1 MRKYLEISGF
11 CLPKFISCLS
21 AGLISGVLSVFPVLA
36 AEPES
41 AALETGTAGDG
52 ILRALLPSGDNL
64 LSVCICWGIVGIGLV
79 LLVWLF
85 YQSRQIAKK
94 ISFIKNSLQEASG
107 GDESLYNRCE
117 VTDKFL
123 NALDGN
129 ENLKQ
134 TGRIFGNM
142 LTRYPANGSW
152 HYCNRGQAREVFN
165 ELTLGYE
172 MFHRKPFVP
181 GLLTGIGVLGTFVGL
196 LYGLNDSGVSDWITG
211 AGGELP
217 EEEIKLRLGALLS
230 GAGMAF
236 VTSVWGIAASI
247 ASSVVI
253 RLVQSR
259 CRKRIRELCKM
270 IDLNFPPNIASE
282 TALSS
287 ISDVIEDTSVQGAV
301 RAMSREIV
309 TALDGMS
316 ERMTTELSQKITMY
330 IRDMD
335 NRTTDVI
342 LKTLDKLEDR
352 LNRAISLQTE
362 TVKTAG
368 EEFVNSA
375 RTATGIITAQ
385 YEKIGSSLDSYH
397 RDIAA
402 NVAEWQQTSETFGG
416 FCQDLN
422 GSLRDSMAAIRSDRE
437 ALEQMTAALNAA
449 VKQLGENEISVRQG
463 LNAVSDL
470 TRSFDDRINALRRA
484 TEALE
489 KGIQELKGFEPRIS
503 ESLDGMLAKNAG
515 FVKQWSEAYNRT
527 ILTGVKELSNAISS
541 MREG

>member
-1 MRKYLEISGF
+1 MSGA

-21 AGLISGVLSVFPVLA
+21 AGLISGLISVFPVLA

-41 AALETGTAGDG
+41 AAPETGTAGDG
-52 ILRALLPSGDNL
+52 ILWALFPSGDNL
-64 LSVCICWGIVGIGLV
+64 LSVCICWGIVAISLV
-79 LLVWLF
+79 LLGWLW
-85 YQSRQIAKK
+85 YHSHQVAKK
-94 ISFIKNSLQEASG
+94 ISFIKKSLQEASG

-129 ENLKQ
+129 DNLRHA
-134 TGRIFGNM
+134 GRIFGNM
-142 LTRYPANGSW
+142 LTRYPVKGSW

-236 VTSVWGIAASI
+236 ITSVWGIAASI

-253 RLVQSR
+253 RWAQSR

-385 YEKIGSSLDSYH
+385 YEKIGSSLDNYH
-397 RDIAA
+397 RDIAT

-416 FCQDLN
+416 FCQELN

-470 TRSFDDRINALRRA
+470 TRSFDERINALRRA

>member
-1 MRKYLEISGF
+1 MSGS
-11 CLPKFISCLS
+11 CLLKFISCLS
-21 AGLISGVLSVFPVLA
+21 AVLISGLTSVVPVLA

-41 AALETGTAGDG
+41 AAPETGTAGEEGAWALAPAWWDDVLSTGFCLAIIAVFIFLIFLLIKQG
-52 ILRALLPSGDNL
+52 IHL
-64 LSVCICWGIVGIGLV
+64 W
-79 LLVWLF
+79 
-85 YQSRQIAKK
+85 KK
-94 ISFIKNSLQEASG
+94 ISFIKKSLQEASG
-107 GDESLYNRCE
+107 GDQSLYNRCE

-123 NALDGN
+123 NVLDGN
-129 ENLKQ
+129 EQLKHA
-134 TGRIFGNM
+134 GRIFRNM
-142 LTRYPANGSW
+142 LTRYRSNGSW

-172 MFHRKPFVP
+172 MFHRKPFIP

-196 LYGLNDSGVSDWITG
+196 LYGLKDSGISDWITG
-211 AGGELP
+211 TGGELP

-236 VTSVWGIAASI
+236 VTSVWGITFSMF
-247 ASSVVI
+247 SSAII
-253 RLVQSR
+253 RGVHSF
-259 CRKRIRELCKM
+259 CRNQIRELCKM

-385 YEKIGSSLDSYH
+385 YEKIGSSLDNYH

-416 FCQDLN
+416 FCQELN

-470 TRSFDDRINALRRA
+470 TRHFDERITALRRA

>member
-1 MRKYLEISGF
+1 MRKYLQKLGF
-11 CLPKFISCLS
+11 CLPKYISCLS
-21 AGLISGVLSVFPVLA
+21 VGLISCLISVFPVLA
-36 AEPES
+36 AETDPAEP
-41 AALETGTAGDG
+41 AAEGAWALAPAWGD
-52 ILRALLPSGDNL
+52 DL
-64 LSVCICWGIVGIGLV
+64 LSTGFCLAIIAVFVFLVC
-79 LLVWLF
+79 LLIKQGYHLW
-85 YQSRQIAKK
+85 KK
-94 ISFIKNSLQEASG
+94 ISFIKKSLHEASG
-107 GDESLYNRCE
+107 GDQSLYNSCE
-117 VTDKFL
+117 VTKKFL
-123 NALDGN
+123 NDMDGN
-129 ENLKQ
+129 DQLRHL
-134 TGRIFGNM
+134 GRLFENM
-142 LTRYPANGSW
+142 LTRYRSNGTW
-152 HYCNRGQAREVFN
+152 HYCNRGEAREVFN
-165 ELTLGYE
+165 EYNLAYD
-172 MFHRKPFVP
+172 MFHRKPFIP

-196 LYGLNDSGVSDWITG
+196 LYGLKDSGISDWITG

-236 VTSVWGIAASI
+236 VTSVWGITFSMV
-247 ASSVVI
+247 SSVII
-253 RLVQSR
+253 RFVHGW
-259 CRKRIRELCKM
+259 CRNWIRELCKK
-270 IDLNFPPNIASE
+270 IDLSFPPNITSD
-282 TALSS
+282 TALSR
-287 ISDVIEDTSVQGAV
+287 ISDVVEDTSVQGAV

-316 ERMTTELSQKITMY
+316 QRMTDELSQKITMY

-422 GSLRDSMAAIRSDRE
+422 GSLRDSMAAIKSDRE

-463 LNAVSDL
+463 LNAVSEL
-470 TRSFDDRINALRRA
+470 TRSFDDRITALRRA

>member
-1 MRKYLEISGF
+1 MRKYLEIPGA
-11 CLPKFISCLS
+11 CLPKLISCLS
-21 AGLISGVLSVFPVLA
+21 AAFLSGLISGVPALA
-36 AEPES
+36 AEGES
-41 AALETGTAGDG
+41 SPADPDAGGEGLFLALV
-52 ILRALLPSGDNL
+52 PSGDNL
-64 LSVCICWGIVGIGLV
+64 LSVCICWSIAGIGVILV
-79 LLVWLF
+79 GWLF
-85 YQSRQIAKK
+85 WHSRQVAKK
-94 ISFIKNSLQEASG
+94 ISFIKKSLQEASG
-107 GDESLYNRCE
+107 GDQSLYNRCE

-123 NALDGN
+123 NAMDGN
-129 ENLKQ
+129 EQLKH
-134 TGRIFGNM
+134 TGRIFRNM

-236 VTSVWGIAASI
+236 ITSVWGITFSMISGA
-247 ASSVVI
+247 VI
-253 RLVQSR
+253 RGFHSW
-259 CRKRIRELCKM
+259 CRNKIRELCKM

-282 TALSS
+282 TALSG
-287 ISDVIEDTSVQGAV
+287 ISDVVEDTSVQGAV

-309 TALDGMS
+309 QALDGMS

-385 YEKIGSSLDSYH
+385 YEKIGSSLDNYH
-397 RDIAA
+397 KDIAA
-402 NVAEWQQTSETFGG
+402 NVTAWQQTSETFGG

-449 VKQLGENEISVRQG
+449 VKQLGENEVSVRQG

-470 TRSFDDRINALRRA
+470 TRHFDERITALRRA

>member
-1 MRKYLEISGF
+1 MEIPGA
-11 CLPKFISCLS
+11 CLPKLISCLS
-21 AGLISGVLSVFPVLA
+21 AAFLSGLISGVPALA
-36 AEPES
+36 AEGES
-41 AALETGTAGDG
+41 SPADPDAGGEGLFWALVPA
-52 ILRALLPSGDNL
+52 GDNL
-64 LSVCICWGIVGIGLV
+64 LSVCICWSIAGIGVILV
-79 LLVWLF
+79 GWLF
-85 YQSRQIAKK
+85 WHSRQVAKK
-94 ISFIKNSLQEASG
+94 ISFIKKSLREASG
-107 GDESLYNRCE
+107 GDQSLYNRCE

-123 NALDGN
+123 NAMDGN
-129 ENLKQ
+129 EQLKH
-134 TGRIFGNM
+134 TGRIFRNM

-236 VTSVWGIAASI
+236 ITSVWGITFSMISGA
-247 ASSVVI
+247 VI
-253 RLVQSR
+253 RGFHSW
-259 CRKRIRELCKM
+259 CRNQIRELCKM

-282 TALSS
+282 TALSG
-287 ISDVIEDTSVQGAV
+287 ISDVAEDTSVQGAV

-309 TALDGMS
+309 AALDGMS

-385 YEKIGSSLDSYH
+385 YEKIGSSLDNYH
-397 RDIAA
+397 KDIAA
-402 NVAEWQQTSETFGG
+402 NVAAWQQTSETFGG

-449 VKQLGENEISVRQG
+449 VKQLGENEVSVRQG

-470 TRSFDDRINALRRA
+470 TRHFDERITALRRA

>member
-1 MRKYLEISGF
+1 MEISGF

-21 AGLISGVLSVFPVLA
+21 AGLISGLISVFPVLA

-129 ENLKQ
+129 ENLKH

-385 YEKIGSSLDSYH
+385 YEKIGSSLDNYH

-489 KGIQELKGFEPRIS
+489 KGIQELKGFEPR
-503 ESLDGMLAKNAG
+503 
-515 FVKQWSEAYNRT
+515 
-527 ILTGVKELSNAISS
+527 LSNAISS